1 MRPACGKRSEVGG
14 GGFRLGGEL
23 PWNPKAWGFGVVM
36 RRFVNGED
44 RMQQAL
50 LPNGLEDYVG
60 AENPAR
66 VIEVSS
72 TSRRLPRWGFGDDGD
87 GGTAGLPSPTLVKI
101 YLYGCLNRVQSSR
114 RPEREAQRNIEL
126 RGPTGQPPPSAG
138 IMTQRA
144 ELVCGRFVEPTLGL
158 SSLPAPLLRSPA
170 A

>member
-14 GGFRLGGEL
+14 GGFRLGGSCLGILERGAL
-23 PWNPKAWGFGVVM
+23 GVVT
-36 RRFVNGED
+36 RRFVDGED

-66 VIEVSS
+66 VIAS
-72 TSRRLPRWGFGDDGD
+72 TSPSLPRWGFGDDAD

-114 RPEREAQRNIEL
+114 RLEREAQRNIEL
-126 RGPTGQPPPSAG
+126 RGPTGQPPTSAG